1 MAVLDTTEANA
12 YLEAMVGKTTYPATT
27 APIQLNLCTAVGND
41 TTAGTLVTGGGY
53 AVQTIAAAG
62 WNPAASRQI
71 TNNGVVSYTNMP
83 VATVTSVDA
92 KDSNGTPKRKFYG
105 ALASSRVTASGDT
118 LSFAASAIVLG
129 MG

>member
-1 MAVLDTTEANA
+1 MAVLDTGEANR
-12 YLEAMVGKTTYPATT
+12 YLEALVAKTAYPTL
-27 APIQLNLCTAVGND
+27 APPIKLDLCTAVGTD
-41 TTAGTLVTGGGY
+41 AAAGTKVTGGGY

-62 WNPAASRQI
+62 WNSAASRQI
-71 TNNGVVSYTNMP
+71 TNNSVVSYTNMP

-92 KDSNGTPKRKFYG
+92 TDNTPTRKFYG
-105 ALASSRVTASGDT
+105 TLAASRTTASGDT